1 MKNYFL
7 IILLTIISLQTH
19 AQRIRFDIFD
29 NLEYESR
36 ENRYKA
42 YLKKDIFNNLLFSD
56 NQANEL
62 TFMKKY
68 LDLTYSN
75 SLEDEEDKID
85 FFRNLID
92 TYGFESGYKATYTVD
107 ILDKVIIE
115 DNRNSRIEIGRDIFG
130 NATYDERTNNIR
142 TTIRRDLFGNLEF
155 RSGRDQANLKKDIFN
170 RWRYT
175 DSSGNDFRFSTSS
188 WDKLLHL
195 YISEED
201 VLYFLVDKFLYY

>member
-7 IILLTIISLQTH
+7 IILLTIISLPTH

-36 ENRYKA
+36 ELGYKA
-42 YLKKDIFNNLLFSD
+42 FLKKDIFDNLLFID
-56 NQANEL
+56 NQSNEL

-68 LDLTYSN
+68 LEINYAN
-75 SLEDEEDKID
+75 SLEQEENKVN

-92 TYGFESGYKATYTVD
+92 TYSFESGYKATYNVD
-107 ILDKVIIE
+107 ILENVIIE

-130 NATYDERTNNIR
+130 NTTYEDRTNNIR